1 MSLLT
6 LSPGQSHT
14 FPERQEQVGS
24 ATFVMPIDHVSGSVG
39 SNTFSIDV
47 PEYAMGIEV
56 NLHFLID
63 PQENEGFKA
72 RLINENVLRN
82 IHGLMLLNLTV
93 SIQENYY
100 VYILFF

>member
-1 MSLLT
+1 MSVLT

-47 PEYAMGIEV
+47 PDFAEGIEV

-63 PQENEGFKA
+63 PQENGGFKA
-72 RLINENVLRN
+72 QLINEN
-82 IHGLMLLNLTV
+82 LLSPKKYSWFNV
-93 SIQENYY
+93 G
-100 VYILFF
+100 